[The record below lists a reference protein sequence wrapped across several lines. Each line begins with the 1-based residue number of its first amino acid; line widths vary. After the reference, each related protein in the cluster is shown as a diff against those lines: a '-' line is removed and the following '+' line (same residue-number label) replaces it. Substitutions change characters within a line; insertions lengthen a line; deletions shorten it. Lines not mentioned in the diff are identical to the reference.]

1 MFRGR
6 TISRVLGVVALT
18 LGMTMSLTG
27 CFRYHVEAEI
37 HRDDTI
43 SGSFVLAFET
53 SFVNAV
59 YGDEGRFLADLK
71 QQFTKAKKPS
81 NSGLLIPPRPRRGRS
96 KLSVYRTKGLLGYKQ
111 TFSNIPFSELE
122 QQFFR
127 IRHVNKRFI
136 VDINAAV
143 LDSGILERAITEQ
156 TQQTATAQL
165 DSQPSGGPLD
175 SDAGNKEFEDTLRQ
189 QGIDPNTAFDPD
201 NLDVRIWL
209 SFPGGIISSDGDSH
223 GRSTQWQL
231 KLDSGRNLHASA
243 WDAPQ
248 HKSWLLEIFFGLCA
262 IGLAVM
268 VFQFL
273 RYLVRKRSSRP
284 KLAPEPEHHS
294 LGFAGLPTLGGDA
307 EDASSQPE
315 APSSS

>member
-1 MFRGR
+1 MP
-6 TISRVLGVVALT
+6 RVLGVVALA
-18 LGMTMSLTG
+18 LGMMMSLTG

-53 SFVNAV
+53 SFISAV
-59 YGDEGRFLADLK
+59 YGDEGRFLTDIK
-71 QQFTKAKKPS
+71 QQFAKAKKPS
-81 NSGLLIPPRPRRGRS
+81 DSGLLIPPRPRGGRS
-96 KLSVYRTKGLLGYKQ
+96 KLNVYRAKGLLGYKQ

-143 LDSGILERAITEQ
+143 LDSGVLERAITEQ
-156 TQQTATAQL
+156 AQQATAQL
-165 DSQPSGGPLD
+165 GSQPTGDQPDG
-175 SDAGNKEFEDTLRQ
+175 DAANKEFEDKLRQ
-189 QGIDPNTAFDPD
+189 QGIDPDTAFDPD
-201 NLDVRIWL
+201 NLDVRIRL

-231 KLDSGRNLHASA
+231 KLDSGRSLHASA
-243 WDAPQ
+243 WDAPR

-262 IGLAVM
+262 VGLAAM

-273 RYLVRKRSSRP
+273 RYLVRKRGSHV

-294 LGFAGLPTLGGDA
+294 LGFAGLPTLGGDV
-307 EDASSQPE
+307 EDAPSQPE
-315 APSSS
+315 DPPSS